1 MGINMIQNV
10 LNRYSLQSAH
20 EVQFRMGY
28 RTTFKKN
35 REWIEGDSEILN
47 LSEWEDLKDLCLKS
61 EEKIFLE
68 TKGYLRGVYTDQ
80 KNSWSFSFVEWK
92 DTLKAYFSLITKAS
106 SISYIQNPVYWEALK
121 NESGIHLITGAK
133 QSGKSTLLTE
143 ILGESKKDSPQQI
156 VVHAEPSVLT
166 QLNDETI
173 FQLGSDAAH
182 WNHSH
187 PFYDGT
193 DIIVVDLNDL
203 QFLEKWIQFSE
214 SGLKIFITIS
224 STGIENAIMQ
234 IRSFLNNDMA
244 LWVRFVDQ
252 ISTVLNQKIIGLAE
266 GVIHEILILKNE
278 QRKVLLNLIDINSN
292 IKNIFKKEI
301 ESLNYYQSY
310 NQSILQAIV
319 RRRIDV
325 KTAFSVS
332 NDPDD
337 LDQQLKKMGL

>member
-1 MGINMIQNV
+1 
-10 LNRYSLQSAH
+10 
-20 EVQFRMGY
+20 
-28 RTTFKKN
+28 
-35 REWIEGDSEILN
+35 
-47 LSEWEDLKDLCLKS
+47 
-61 EEKIFLE
+61 
-68 TKGYLRGVYTDQ
+68 
-80 KNSWSFSFVEWK
+80 
-92 DTLKAYFSLITKAS
+92 
-106 SISYIQNPVYWEALK
+106 
-121 NESGIHLITGAK
+121 
-133 QSGKSTLLTE
+133 
-143 ILGESKKDSPQQI
+143 
-156 VVHAEPSVLT
+156 
-166 QLNDETI
+166 
-173 FQLGSDAAH
+173 
-182 WNHSH
+182 
-187 PFYDGT
+187 
-193 DIIVVDLNDL
+193 
-203 QFLEKWIQFSE
+203 
-214 SGLKIFITIS
+214 
-224 STGIENAIMQ
+224 
-234 IRSFLNNDMA
+234 MA